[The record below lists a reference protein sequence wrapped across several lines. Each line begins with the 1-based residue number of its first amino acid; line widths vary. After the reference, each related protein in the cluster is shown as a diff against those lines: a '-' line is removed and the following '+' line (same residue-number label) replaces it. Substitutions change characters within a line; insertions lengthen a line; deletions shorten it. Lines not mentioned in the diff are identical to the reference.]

1 MAEHGR
7 RKRLLAA
14 IALVLLLAALAPAL
28 ASACPLCKE
37 NAEGAAAAGGGVWRG
52 MYWSILLM
60 IAAPFSMAGTMIL
73 VILRARRRRSSALP
87 FAEASAEAPL
97 PFPDSRGARS

>member
-7 RKRLLAA
+7 WKRFSAA
-14 IALVLLLAALAPAL
+14 IALALLFAALAPAL

-37 NAEGAAAAGGGVWRG
+37 SAEGAAAAGGGVWRG

-60 IAAPFSMAGTMIL
+60 IAAPFSMVGTMIL
-73 VILRARRRRSSALP
+73 LILRARRRRPSAP
-87 FAEASAEAPL
+87 SPAEAPL
-97 PFPDSRGARS
+97 PFPDSRGVRS